1 MDNVTQVTPEEF
13 RIMKLFHTDLSG
25 ERGAGMGEDKNLAR
39 FKVIVKLKE
48 DIFQHEKSHINIS
61 TYYNISQS

>member
-13 RIMKLFHTDLSG
+13 WIMKLFHTDLVG

-39 FKVIVKLKE
+39 FKVIVKLKRTFFS
-48 DIFQHEKSHINIS
+48 IKNH
-61 TYYNISQS
+61 T